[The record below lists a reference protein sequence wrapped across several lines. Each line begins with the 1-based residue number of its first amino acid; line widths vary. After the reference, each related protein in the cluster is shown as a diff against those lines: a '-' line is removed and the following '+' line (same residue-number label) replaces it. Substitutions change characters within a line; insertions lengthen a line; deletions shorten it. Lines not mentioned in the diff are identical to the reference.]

1 MENNEKEL
9 NQFEKTIQTYLER
22 MASEDE
28 AFGLQYEKAVAEG
41 KTIGEC
47 CNYIYEQVQESGRMG
62 FDDSEIYGMAVHF
75 YDEDEIKPGGR
86 KSTPGRVIV
95 NHAIELT
102 EEQKEQ
108 IRKEAEAEF
117 RRKALQEIEE
127 RERKRKEAKKAQAE
141 AEAKAVEEATL
152 F

>member
-22 MASEDE
+22 MAKEDE
-28 AFGLQYEKAVAEG
+28 AFGLQYEKALAEG

-62 FDDSEIYGMAVHF
+62 FDDDEIYGMAVHF
-75 YDEDEIKPGGR
+75 YDEDDIKPTG
-86 KSTPGRVIV
+86 KKFAPGKVIV
-95 NHAIELT
+95 NHAIELS
-102 EEQKEQ
+102 EEEKAKL
-108 IRKEAEAEF
+108 RKEAEESFKRQAI
-117 RRKALQEIEE
+117 QEIEE
-127 RERKRKEAKKAQAE
+127 REKKKKEARKAQAE